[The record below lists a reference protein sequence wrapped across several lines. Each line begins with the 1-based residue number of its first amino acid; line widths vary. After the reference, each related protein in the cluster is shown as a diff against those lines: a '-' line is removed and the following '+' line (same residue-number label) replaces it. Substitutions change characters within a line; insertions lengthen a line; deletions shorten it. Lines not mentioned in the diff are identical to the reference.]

1 VPVEF
6 PRVADSALYA
16 AVHRVIAAVVAL
28 GGAVGWLAVPDEAET
43 GAWLDTQLALVQA
56 GDGALALVR
65 AGDGAL
71 ALVRPDGGAL
81 ALARDGG
88 AVEALGVWNRFPDA
102 VLRPNAEI
110 RKVMV
115 HPDARG
121 RGLGRTVVEAL
132 TAHATEAG
140 IEVLVL
146 DARGNNHAALALY
159 ESLGW
164 TRCGTIPD
172 FIAVGDERW
181 DRVVFSRRVNTP
193 PGVTLHGS
201 EPVGPGASARRET

>member
-1 VPVEF
+1 MTAEF
-6 PRVADSALYA
+6 PLHADDALYA
-16 AVHRVIAAVVAL
+16 AVHRVIAAVVDL
-28 GGAVGWLAVPDEAET
+28 GGAVGWLATPDEAET
-43 GAWLDTQLALVQA
+43 GAWLDRQLALA
-56 GDGALALVR
+56 R
-65 AGDGAL
+65 AGDGAVC
-71 ALVRPDGGAL
+71 LV
-81 ALARDGG
+81 RDGG
-88 AVEALGVWNRFPDA
+88 TVEALGVWNRFPDA

-132 TAHATEAG
+132 TGHATEAG

-146 DARGNNHAALALY
+146 DARGNNHAAHALY
-159 ESLGW
+159 DSLGW

-193 PGVTLHGS
+193 PGVVRHGS
-201 EPVGPGASARRET
+201 APLGPGASVRRDGADEGGPET

>member
-1 VPVEF
+1 MRIDWPTAYD
-6 PRVADSALYA
+6 PALHA
-16 AVHRVIAAVVAL
+16 EVHRVVAAVVAL
-28 GGAVGWLAVPDEAET
+28 GGAVGWPAVPDEDET
-43 GAWLDTQLALVQA
+43 RAWLDAQ
-56 GDGALALVR
+56 LALVR
-65 AGDGAL
+65 AGDGAFC
-71 ALVRPDGGAL
+71 AVRVEE
-81 ALARDGG
+81 R
-88 AVEALGVWNRFPDA
+88 VEALGVWNRFPDA

-121 RGLGRTVVEAL
+121 RGLGRTVTEAL

-146 DARGNNHAALALY
+146 DARGNNHAAHALY

-181 DRVVFSRRVNTP
+181 DRVLFSRRVNAP
-193 PGVTLHGS
+193 AGVVLHGS
-201 EPVGPGASARRET
+201 VPLGPGASVRRGQVP

>member
-1 VPVEF
+1 MTEF
-6 PRVADSALYA
+6 PLRADEALHA
-16 AVHRVIAAVVAL
+16 EVHRVVAAVVAL
-28 GGAVGWLAVPDEAET
+28 GGAVGWLAVPGEDET
-43 GAWLDTQLALVQA
+43 RDWLDAQLALA
-56 GDGALALVR
+56 R
-65 AGDGAL
+65 AGDGAFCV
-71 ALVRPDGGAL
+71 VRVDG
-81 ALARDGG
+81 R
-88 AVEALGVWNRFPDA
+88 VEALGMWNRFPDA

-146 DARGNNHAALALY
+146 DARGNNHAAHALY

-172 FIAVGDERW
+172 FIAVGNERW
-181 DRVVFSRRVNTP
+181 DRVVFSRRLRTP
-193 PGVTLHGS
+193 PGVVLHGS
-201 EPVGPGASARRET
+201 APAGPGWSVRRGEVP